1 MLSDLGEEGLVPSGR
16 HAQAFRKYVEVAA
29 GWYEPFFSPTRGEW
43 FEIPKSVAFDR
54 MDDAEFR
61 DLYEK
66 VKDVI
71 IRVLDGYMTMDEFD
85 RVLGNF

>member
-1 MLSDLGEEGLVPSGR
+1 
-16 HAQAFRKYVEVAA
+16 
-29 GWYEPFFSPTRGEW
+29 
-43 FEIPKSVAFDR
+43 